1 MGAARFLAEIK
12 TTANLQHLH
21 ILPLF
26 DSGEADGFLFY
37 VMPRVEGLTLRQRLD
52 RESTEAF
59 HVLAI
64 LLKHALEEER
74 GKMTEL
80 LTDDFVKTARRDPQF
95 SYFVG
100 SIFVLAGMNEQAMD
114 WIENALDR
122 GFFNYP
128 FVAQQDP
135 LLNNLRD
142 TPQFNE
148 LLAPM
153 KTQWQAFVAATS

>member
-1 MGAARFLAEIK
+1 MGAERFLAEIK

-153 KTQWQAFVAATS
+153 KTRWQAFVAATS

>member
-1 MGAARFLAEIK
+1 MGAERFLAEIK

-37 VMPRVEGLTLRQRLD
+37 VMPRVEGLALRQRLD

-59 HVLAI
+59 DVLAI

-148 LLAPM
+148 LLARM
-153 KTQWQAFVAATS
+153 KTRWQAFVAATS

>member
-1 MGAARFLAEIK
+1 MGAERFLAEIK

-37 VMPRVEGLTLRQRLD
+37 VMPRVEGLSLRQRLD

>member
-1 MGAARFLAEIK
+1 
-12 TTANLQHLH
+12 
-21 ILPLF
+21 
-26 DSGEADGFLFY
+26 
-37 VMPRVEGLTLRQRLD
+37 MPRVEGLTLRQRLD

-148 LLAPM
+148 LLARM
-153 KTQWQAFVAATS
+153 KTRWQAFVAATS